1 MLGGLRSILG
11 LRKCFVEKAV
21 KTACRTFFCSLKIKK
36 CIKIPIKIG
45 RSSITRYARVKLLM
59 FCMSKVWCF
68 FFFSTTVWG
77 ICDSY
82 AVKLFGFAVH
92 LVVAKFFFLLLFCSI
107 AIPDFQTDS
116 ATAAS
121 VVAKSFTWTDSVDQ
135 EIPIPPS
142 PLPKKVSIAKIQSL
156 YLEKRCQES

>member
-11 LRKCFVEKAV
+11 LRKCFVEKQSKLHVGHFSALW
-21 KTACRTFFCSLKIKK
+21 KSENAS
-36 CIKIPIKIG
+36 KIG
-45 RSSITRYARVKLLM
+45 CSSITTYARVKLLM

-142 PLPKKVSIAKIQSL
+142 LQPKKVSIAKIQSL

>member
-1 MLGGLRSILG
+1 MLCWKSSQN
-11 LRKCFVEKAV
+11 CMEDNF
-21 KTACRTFFCSLKIKK
+21 SLKIKK

-92 LVVAKFFFLLLFCSI
+92 LVVAKFFFLLLLFCSI

-156 YLEKRCQES
+156 YLEKRCQKS

>member
-36 CIKIPIKIG
+36 CIIKIPIKIG

-142 PLPKKVSIAKIQSL
+142 PLYQKKYLLPKFKAFT
-156 YLEKRCQES
+156 